1 MIIRFNNLKFQ
12 LEVKGQIQTA
22 EHEDSAIAITVP
34 TDSSFFLM
42 GDSLTLKQV
51 QAICP
56 SCIVRLDGQKY
67 LKIKDIYDIEF

>member
-1 MIIRFNNLKFQ
+1 MILRFNKLTFNI
-12 LEVKGQIQTA
+12 EVKGQIQTA
-22 EHEDSAIAITVP
+22 EHEDAAIAITVP
-34 TDSSFFLM
+34 TDSSFLLM

-56 SCIVRLDGQKY
+56 CSIVRLDGQKY

>member
-12 LEVKGQIQTA
+12 LDIKGEIKEA
-22 EHEDSAIAITVP
+22 EHEDDAISITIP
-34 TDSSFFLM
+34 TDSNFSLM

-51 QAICP
+51 QAIYP
-56 SCIVRLDGQKY
+56 SCIVRLDGQKC